1 MKPED
6 ALSKTMKRNEDEK
19 VDLKAIIIGIVICLL
34 CLAIPMG
41 LLWFHQIMNV
51 TSGLG
56 SF

>member
-6 ALSKTMKRNEDEK
+6 ALSETMEQNEDEK

-34 CLAIPMG
+34 CLAIPMC
-41 LLWFHQIMNV
+41 LLWFHQIMKV
-51 TSGLG
+51 TSGVG